1 MMISTDGVADVPVG
15 QNGNTNAF
23 GIAVMPSV
31 PSYYRSSVSID
42 VDRLPDDIEMGDAPV
57 VEAAL
62 TEGAIGF
69 RRIDVLKGA
78 KVVAILGMRNG
89 SHPPFVATIFNE
101 KKREVGMVSDGGL
114 AWITGV
120 NPDEKLSL
128 QWNGKTQCTARLPH
142 ILPASQ
148 LILPC
153 E

>member
-69 RRIDVLKGA
+69 RRIDVLKGEGGGDSGYA
-78 KVVAILGMRNG
+78 KWLTSALWL
-89 SHPPFVATIFNE
+89 PPFLMRKNAKSGWSVMA
-101 KKREVGMVSDGGL
+101 GL
-114 AWITGV
+114 PG
-120 NPDEKLSL
+120 S
-128 QWNGKTQCTARLPH
+128 Q
-142 ILPASQ
+142 AS
-148 LILPC
+148 IPMKN
-153 E
+153 